1 MKPVEQPRKISYV
14 SPTTAT
20 LLTELEEEC
29 RHILKCLSQLERTDL
44 GEDQA
49 EIMLGELSAAV
60 LHMHEHTR
68 DLDVLLDEDCG
79 GH

>member
-1 MKPVEQPRKISYV
+1 MKPVEKTHKISYV

-20 LLTELEEEC
+20 LLTELGEEC
-29 RHILKCLSQLERTDL
+29 RHILKHLSQLEQPGL
-44 GEDQA
+44 GEDQV
-49 EIMLGELSAAV
+49 ETILGELSAAI

-68 DLDVLLDEDCG
+68 DLDSLLDKDCA